1 LASELASECLHTP
14 GDLQNDWIHC
24 CNSITGIA
32 RLKENLADFSI
43 GDALCSRQQCSTAWL
58 DFTNAIKSVPHGTI
72 FTSLLWASLNE
83 DGISVICCLYTINT
97 TTIHSHQGLTLEIS
111 IQADVKQGC
120 S

>member
-43 GDALCSRQQCSTAWL
+43 GDALCSRRQFSTAWL
-58 DFTNAIKSVPHGTI
+58 DLTNAIKSVPHGTI
-72 FTSLLWASLNE
+72 FTSLLWVSLNE
-83 DGISVICCLYTINT
+83 DGVTVIRRLYTIRT